1 MQCFCAQ
8 FFLNSH
14 VVNIM
19 ASKHKPIFTGLLI
32 FISVQWTLCVSEEE
46 LHASYWNN
54 KGRQAL
60 HTALNV
66 QPNLHQAKNL
76 ILFLG
81 DGMGVPTVTAARI
94 LKGQLAG
101 KSGEE
106 TSLVM
111 DTFPHLALSKTYN
124 VDQQM
129 PDSAGTA
136 TAYLCGVKANYGT
149 LGVSAATPRAN
160 CRAAYGN
167 EVTSVLHRAKKAGK
181 SVGIVTTTRVQHA
194 SPGASYAHSA
204 DRGWYSDADLPP
216 EAVKNGCRDIAYQ
229 LIHNTEINVILGGGR
244 QYMFPS
250 DMQDPEYPTFTGE
263 RKDGQNLV
271 LEWIKNK
278 KKVKYVWNKAD
289 FDAVNPADTDFLMGL
304 FEPKDC
310 RYELDRDSS
319 MDPSLTEMMEK
330 AIKILSKNPKGF
342 FLFVEG
348 GRIDHGHHGGQA
360 KRALYEAVEFD
371 RAIGRAAELTSELDT
386 LSVVTADHSHVFAFG
401 GYSARGNS
409 VFGVSR
415 AIADDGKHYTTAVY
429 GNGPGYQIVNGTRP
443 DMNESISS
451 DNNYRQQAPVPLD
464 SETHGIEDVAIFA
477 KGPMSHLFHGVQ
489 EQSYIAHV
497 MAYAACLEPYEDCKL
512 TPLNHAGAI
521 HPSLLLLMGLLLLSL
536 CSV

>member
-1 MQCFCAQ
+1 
-8 FFLNSH
+8 
-14 VVNIM
+14 M
-19 ASKHKPIFTGLLI
+19 AGKHKLIFTGLLI
-32 FISVQWTLCVSEEE
+32 FISVQWTLSSSDDE
-46 LHASYWNN
+46 LYASYWNN

-66 QPNLHQAKNL
+66 QPNIRQAKNL

-94 LKGQLAG
+94 LKGQMAG
-101 KSGEE
+101 KTGEE

-149 LGVSAATPRAN
+149 LGVTAATQRYN
-160 CRAAYGN
+160 CSATRGN
-167 EVTSVLHRAKKAGK
+167 EVSSVLHRAKEAGK

-194 SPGASYAHSA
+194 SPGANYAHVA
-204 DRGWYSDADLPP
+204 DRGWYADSDLTPDALRH
-216 EAVKNGCRDIAYQ
+216 GCNDIAYQ
-229 LIHNTEINVILGGGR
+229 LVHNTEIDVILGGGR
-244 QYMFPS
+244 RYMFPTTTP
-250 DMQDPEYPTFTGE
+250 DPEYQNHTGS
-263 RKDGQNLV
+263 RNDGRDLV
-271 LEWIKNK
+271 KEWMKNK
-278 KKVKYVWNKAD
+278 KNAKYVWNKAELN
-289 FDAVNPADTDFLMGL
+289 AVNPANTDFLMGL

-310 RYELDRDSS
+310 RYELDRDTT

-342 FLFVEG
+342 FLFVEDK
-348 GRIDHGHHGGQA
+348 GRIDHGHHSGLA
-360 KRALYEAVEFD
+360 KKALYEAVEFD

-386 LSVVTADHSHVFAFG
+386 LTVVTADHSHVFAFG
-401 GYSARGNS
+401 GYSGRGNS

-415 AIADDGKHYTTAVY
+415 SIANDKKHFTTAVY
-429 GNGPGYQIVNGTRP
+429 GNGPGYQIVNGNRP
-443 DMNESISS
+443 DMNETISS
-451 DNNYRQQAPVPLD
+451 NKDYHQQAAVPLD

-477 KGPMSHLFHGVQ
+477 KGPMSHLYHGVQ

-497 MAYAACLEPYEDCKL
+497 MAYAACLEPYENCEL
-512 TPLNHAGAI
+512 PPASHAGSI
-521 HPSLLLLMGLLLLSL
+521 HPSLLLLLMGLLLLSF

>member
-1 MQCFCAQ
+1 MLS
-8 FFLNSH
+8 FFIKHS
-14 VVNIM
+14 VVTAM
-19 ASKHKPIFTGLLI
+19 ASGHKLVFTGLLI
-32 FISVQWTLCVSEEE
+32 FISVQWTLSAPPVSEEE
-46 LHASYWNN
+46 FHASYWNN
-54 KGRQAL
+54 LGKEAL
-60 HTALNV
+60 HAALNI
-66 QPNLHQAKNL
+66 QPNIHQAKNL

-111 DTFPHLALSKTYN
+111 DTFPYLALSKTYN

-149 LGVSAATPRAN
+149 IGVTASTPRYN
-160 CRAAYGN
+160 CSATSGN

-194 SPGASYAHSA
+194 SPSASYAHSA
-204 DRGWYSDADLPP
+204 NRGWYADSDLSSDA
-216 EAVKNGCRDIAYQ
+216 VQNGCRDIAHQ
-229 LIHNTEINVILGGGR
+229 LVYNTEINVILGGGR
-244 QYMFPS
+244 RYMFPNTT
-250 DMQDPEYPTFTGE
+250 QDPEYPTHRGE
-263 RKDGQNLV
+263 RFDGRNLV
-271 LEWIKNK
+271 LEWTKNK
-278 KKVKYVWNKAD
+278 KNAKYVWNKAD
-289 FDAVNPADTDFLMGL
+289 FDAVNPATTDFLMGL

-310 RYELDRDSS
+310 RYELERDST

-348 GRIDHGHHGGQA
+348 GRIDHGHHGGRA
-360 KRALYEAVEFD
+360 KKSLYETIEFD

-401 GYSARGNS
+401 GYSVRGNS
-409 VFGVSR
+409 VLGLSR
-415 AIADDGKHYTTAVY
+415 SIADDNKRFTTAVY
-429 GNGPGYQIVNGTRP
+429 GNGPGYQIVKGVRP
-443 DMNESISS
+443 DVNETISS
-451 DNNYRQQAPVPLD
+451 DNNYRQQATVPLD
-464 SETHGIEDVAIFA
+464 SETHSIEDVAIFA

-497 MAYAACLEPYEDCKL
+497 LAYAACLEPYEDCKL
-512 TPLNHAGAI
+512 PSPDHAGSI
-521 HPSLLLLMGLLLLSL
+521 HPSLLLLLMGLLLLSL
-536 CSV
+536 LSV

>member
-1 MQCFCAQ
+1 
-8 FFLNSH
+8 
-14 VVNIM
+14 M
-19 ASKHKPIFTGLLI
+19 ARRHKLIFTGLLI
-32 FISVQWTLCVSEEE
+32 FISVQWTLSVSEKE
-46 LHASYWNN
+46 LHADYWNN
-54 KGRQAL
+54 KGKEAL
-60 HTALNV
+60 HTALNI

-101 KSGEE
+101 QSGEE

-149 LGVSAATPRAN
+149 LGVTAATPRYN
-160 CRAAYGN
+160 CSATYGN
-167 EVTSVLHRAKKAGK
+167 EVTSVLHRAKQAGK

-194 SPGASYAHSA
+194 SPGANYAHTA
-204 DRGWYSDADLPP
+204 NRGWYDDTELST
-216 EAVKNGCRDIAYQ
+216 EAVENGCRDIAYQ
-229 LIHNTEINVILGGGR
+229 LVHNTEIDVILGGGR
-244 QYMFPS
+244 QYMFPKTVK
-250 DMQDPEYPTFTGE
+250 DPEYPTRTGS
-263 RKDGQNLV
+263 RNDGQDLV
-271 LEWIKNK
+271 AEWIKNK
-278 KKVKYVWNKAD
+278 KNAKYVWNKAG
-289 FDAVNPADTDFLMGL
+289 FDAVDPANTDSVMGL
-304 FEPKDC
+304 FELKDC
-310 RYELDRDSS
+310 RYELERDPS
-319 MDPSLTEMMEK
+319 MDPSLTEMTEK

-342 FLFVEG
+342 YLFVEG
-348 GRIDHGHHGGQA
+348 GRIDHGHHAGSA
-360 KRALYEAVEFD
+360 KKALYEAVEFD

-409 VFGVSR
+409 VLGVSR
-415 AIADDGKHYTTAVY
+415 SVANDNKHFTTTVY
-429 GNGPGYQIVNGTRP
+429 GNGPGYQIVNDTRP
-443 DMNESISS
+443 DMNESVSS
-451 DNNYRQQAPVPLD
+451 GNDYLQQAPVPLD

-489 EQSYIAHV
+489 EQSYIAHA
-497 MAYAACLEPYEDCKL
+497 MAYAACLEPYETCKL
-512 TPLNHAGAI
+512 TDPPNHAASI
-521 HPSLLLLMGLLLLSL
+521 HPSLLLLLMGRLFLSL

>member
-1 MQCFCAQ
+1 
-8 FFLNSH
+8 
-14 VVNIM
+14 M
-19 ASKHKPIFTGLLI
+19 AGKHKLIFTGLLV
-32 FISVQWTLCVSEEE
+32 FMSVHWSSSISEEE

-54 KGRQAL
+54 KARQAL
-60 HTALNV
+60 HNAMNV
-66 QPNLHQAKNL
+66 KPNLHQAKNL

-81 DGMGVPTVTAARI
+81 DGMGIPTVTAARI
-94 LKGQLAG
+94 LKGQMAG
-101 KSGEE
+101 HSGEE

-149 LGVSAATPRAN
+149 LGVTASTQRYN
-160 CRAAYGN
+160 CSTTFGN

-194 SPGASYAHSA
+194 SPGATYAHTA
-204 DRGWYSDADLPP
+204 NRGWYSDSDLTT
-216 EAVKNGCRDIAYQ
+216 EAIQHGCRDVAWQ
-229 LIHNTEINVILGGGR
+229 LVHNTEINVILGGGR
-244 QYMFPS
+244 QYMFPRTTR
-250 DMQDPEYPTFTGE
+250 DPEYPSYTGD
-263 RKDGQNLV
+263 RNDGRNLV
-271 LEWIKNK
+271 DMWLQNK
-278 KKVKYVWNKAD
+278 KNAKYVWNKAQ

-310 RYELDRDSS
+310 RYELERDPT

-330 AIKILSKNPKGF
+330 AIKILSKNPNGF

-348 GRIDHGHHGGQA
+348 GRIDHGHHGGRA
-360 KRALYEAVEFD
+360 KRALYEAVQFD

-386 LSVVTADHSHVFAFG
+386 LSVVTADHSHVFAYG

-409 VFGVSR
+409 VLGVSR
-415 AIADDGKHYTTAVY
+415 SLANDNKHFTTAVY
-429 GNGPGYQIVNGTRP
+429 GNGPGYQSGVRP
-443 DMNESISS
+443 DMNESVSS
-451 DNNYRQQAPVPLD
+451 GDDYRQQAPVPLD

-489 EQSYIAHV
+489 EQNYIAHV
-497 MAYAACLEPYEDCKL
+497 LAYAACLEPYRDCKVD
-512 TPLNHAGAI
+512 PLNHAGAVN
-521 HPSLLLLMGLLLLSL
+521 PSLLLLLMSLLLLSL

>member
-1 MQCFCAQ
+1 
-8 FFLNSH
+8 
-14 VVNIM
+14 M
-19 ASKHKPIFTGLLI
+19 ASRHKIISTGLLL
-32 FISVQWTLCVSEEE
+32 FMSVHLTLSFSDEE
-46 LHASYWNN
+46 LHASYWNHQ
-54 KGRQAL
+54 GREAL
-60 HTALNV
+60 HSALSA
-66 QPNLHQAKNL
+66 QRNLHQAKNL

-81 DGMGVPTVTAARI
+81 DGMGIPTVTAARI

-106 TSLVM
+106 SSLVM
-111 DTFPHLALSKTYN
+111 DTFPNVALSKTYN

-149 LGVSAATPRAN
+149 LGVSASTPRYN
-160 CRAAYGN
+160 CSATKGN
-167 EVTSVLHRAKKAGK
+167 EVTSILHRAKQAGK

-194 SPGASYAHSA
+194 SPGAAYAHTANRNWYA
-204 DRGWYSDADLPP
+204 DTDLTP

-229 LIHNTEINVILGGGR
+229 LVHNTEINVILGGGR
-244 QYMFPS
+244 QYMFPNNT
-250 DMQDPEYPTFTGE
+250 QDPEYPSFTGV
-263 RKDGQNLV
+263 RNDGTHLV
-271 LEWIKNK
+271 TEWMKNK
-278 KKVKYVWNKAD
+278 KNVEYVWNKAG
-289 FDAVNPADTDFLMGL
+289 FDAVNPATTDFLMGL

-310 RYELDRDSS
+310 RYELERDQS
-319 MDPSLTEMMEK
+319 MDPSLTEMVEK

-348 GRIDHGHHGGQA
+348 GRIDHAHHDGKA
-360 KRALYEAVEFD
+360 KKALYEAVEFD
-371 RAIGRAAELTSELDT
+371 RSIGRAAELTSELDT
-386 LSVVTADHSHVFAFG
+386 MSVVTADHSHVFAFG
-401 GYSARGNS
+401 GGSARGNS
-409 VFGVSR
+409 VLGVSR
-415 AIADDGKHYTTAVY
+415 SMAEDDKHFTMAVY

-443 DMNESISS
+443 DVNETVSS
-451 DNNYRQQAPVPLD
+451 GNDYRQQAPVPLD

-512 TPLNHAGAI
+512 PPPNQAASI
-521 HPSLLLLMGLLLLSL
+521 HPSLLLLVLGLLLLSL

>member
-1 MQCFCAQ
+1 
-8 FFLNSH
+8 
-14 VVNIM
+14 M
-19 ASKHKPIFTGLLI
+19 AWKHKIIFTGLLSL
-32 FISVQWTLCVSEEE
+32 ISVQWTLSFSEEE
-46 LHASYWNN
+46 LDASYWNN
-54 KGRQAL
+54 KGNQAL
-60 HTALNV
+60 YNALNV
-66 QPNLHQAKNL
+66 QSNLHLAKNL

-149 LGVSAATPRAN
+149 LGVSASTPRNN
-160 CRAAYGN
+160 CSATFGH
-167 EVTSVLHRAKKAGK
+167 EVESVLHRAKRAGK

-194 SPGASYAHSA
+194 SPAANYAHSA
-204 DRGWYSDADLPP
+204 NRGWYGDSDLSD
-216 EAVKNGCRDIAYQ
+216 EAVQNGCRDIAYQ
-229 LIHNTEINVILGGGR
+229 LVHNTEINVILGGGR
-244 QYMFPS
+244 QYMFPTTV
-250 DMQDPEYPTFTGE
+250 QDPEYPTYKGS
-263 RKDGQNLV
+263 RNDGQDLV
-271 LEWIKNK
+271 KEWLKNK
-278 KKVKYVWNKAD
+278 EDAKYVWNKAD
-289 FDAVNPADTDFLMGL
+289 FDAVNPSKTNFLMGL

-310 RYELDRDSS
+310 RYELDRDAS

-330 AIKILSKNPKGF
+330 AIKILNKNDKGF
-342 FLFVEG
+342 YLFVEG
-348 GRIDHGHHGGQA
+348 GRIDHGHHAGQA
-360 KRALYEAVEFD
+360 KKALYETVEFD

-386 LSVVTADHSHVFAFG
+386 MTVVTADHSHVFAFG

-415 AIADDGKHYTTAVY
+415 ELADDNKKFTTAVY
-429 GNGPGYQIVNGTRP
+429 GNGPGYVNGTRP
-443 DMNESISS
+443 DVNDSVSS
-451 DNNYRQQAPVPLD
+451 DNEYRQQAPVPLG

-489 EQSYIAHV
+489 EQSYIAHA
-497 MAYAACLEPYEDCKL
+497 MAYAACLEPYVNCTL
-512 TPLNHAGAI
+512 LPNYAGLI
-521 HPSLLLLMGLLLLSL
+521 HPSLLLHLIGLLFLSL